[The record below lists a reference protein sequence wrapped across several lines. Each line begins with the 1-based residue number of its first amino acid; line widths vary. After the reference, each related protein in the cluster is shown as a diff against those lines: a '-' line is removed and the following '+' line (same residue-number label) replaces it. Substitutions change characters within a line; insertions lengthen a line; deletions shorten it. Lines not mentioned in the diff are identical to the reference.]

1 MKADDLQISLPIRK
15 DLGQDGYRNV
25 IIYFKPNNAKQ
36 RQELFKAKYSL
47 GIRME
52 RKSPV
57 DRLTR
62 EKFQKNMK

>member
-1 MKADDLQISLPIRK
+1 MQISFPIRE

-25 IIYFKPNNAKQ
+25 IIYFKPNGAKQ

-62 EKFQKNMK
+62 ENYQGNMK